1 MNEMSSNSVLQ
12 RDEDA
17 AKPQQSHVVD
27 VQSLQSEGG
36 VTPTGEEDEGDEED
50 EEKHSTQTAPLP
62 APVTVSC
69 SLKSSPAHQ

>member
-1 MNEMSSNSVLQ
+1 MNEMSSNSVFQ

-17 AKPQQSHVVD
+17 AKPQQSHAID
-27 VQSLQSEGG
+27 VQSLQSEGSI
-36 VTPTGEEDEGDEED
+36 TPTGEEDDGD

-69 SLKSSPAHQ
+69 SLKSSAAHQ